1 MNTRTCEVCRTRL
14 TAANA
19 AAAAETGRPRCYQ
32 HPLPMRVN
40 QHGNLSPEGR
50 GCPSHGRLDWYEAKR
65 VCRIC
70 LAARKREAR
79 KAARG

>member
-1 MNTRTCEVCRTRL
+1 MPRCQVCL
-14 TAANA
+14 IPVTASR
-19 AAAAETGRPRCYQ
+19 AAETPPRCYQ

-50 GCPSHGRLDWYEAKR
+50 GCPSHGKLDWYEAKR

-70 LAARKREAR
+70 LATRKREAR
-79 KAARG
+79 KAARGQ